1 MQSSCYSDK
10 SRNVV
15 SRADWIIDLGP
26 DGGDKG
32 GEIVVVGTR
41 ETALEHPNSYAGRYL
56 KQGQG
61 VTWFF
66 YEIYIVQ
73 NCSYGFWV
81 AKNHEGLPGVTRY

>member
-15 SRADWIIDLGP
+15 SRADWIIDLGL
-26 DGGDKG
+26 DCGDKG
-32 GEIVVVGTR
+32 GQIVVVGTP
-41 ETALEHPNSYAGRYL
+41 ETVAEHPTSHTGRYL

-66 YEIYIVQ
+66 IRDLHSSDV
-73 NCSYGFWV
+73 FLWV
-81 AKNHEGLPGVTRY
+81 LGS